1 MSIENSVEFVR
12 PTPEHV
18 LEVLRDWHRHDP
30 IWGILTLKGPRLHMH
45 TSVAEWRDECELVT
59 WRRLGVGM
67 NEAWKIDLSPDEWKQ
82 VLEPARTRTLQGVCE
97 LIAANASVS
106 KPRSVTILGR
116 KCKPAAAFLA
126 IRRLLVD
133 AGEAPESIAP
143 STPLSDIARRRFE
156 VFLGGMTKMA
166 PGRLPRM
173 KIHDSIPERI
183 SKWTFFCGLLLMA
196 AGRFD
201 YPVLTILGGMLFIG
215 SCIAMTCVARS
226 VPAKGVDFGNL
237 STLRDLAIVLSG
249 PPIHDPSNSRTVTR

>member
-1 MSIENSVEFVR
+1 MSDENTVEFVR

-45 TSVAEWRDECELVT
+45 TTVAEWRDECELVA
-59 WRRLGVGM
+59 WRRLGDGM
-67 NEAWKIDLSPDEWKQ
+67 NEAWKVDLTPDEWKQ

-97 LIAANASVS
+97 LIAANASVP
-106 KPRSVTILGR
+106 KPQSVTILGR
-116 KCKPAAAFLA
+116 ECRPAAAFLA

-173 KIHDSIPERI
+173 KVHYSMLERI
-183 SKWTFFCGLLLMA
+183 SSWNFICGVLLMA
-196 AGRFD
+196 VGLRD
-201 YPVLTILGGMLFIG
+201 YPLLTILGGMLVIG
-215 SCIAMTCVARS
+215 SFIAISYVARN
-226 VPAKGVDFGNL
+226 VPPRGIDFGNL
-237 STLRDLAIVLSG
+237 TTFRDLAFALSG
-249 PPIHDPSNSRTVTR
+249 PPIRDPSNARTATR